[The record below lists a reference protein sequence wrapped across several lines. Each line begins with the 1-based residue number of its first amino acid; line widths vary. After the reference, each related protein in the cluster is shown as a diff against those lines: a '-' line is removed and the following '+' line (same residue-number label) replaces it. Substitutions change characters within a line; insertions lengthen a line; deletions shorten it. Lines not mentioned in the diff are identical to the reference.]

1 MATKKK
7 LLQVSGGAG
16 GWDISRLTFTGTG
29 KTQRF
34 ITTNEDNYPK
44 DVYLKPDG
52 TKMYVVGRTN
62 SIVIEYDLDTA
73 WDIRGATYSQEY
85 DFSAQIATST
95 DKLGLYFKPDGTS
108 MYILSAQDVIYQY
121 DLSTAWDVTSSTYN
135 SANFDTSSLDL
146 QGAGIH
152 FRSDGTRMYF
162 TGSQFDRVY
171 QMNISTAWDLSSF
184 VSNGG
189 NESISTQTAYPF
201 DVFIGDS
208 GTKMYILGGSTSTG
222 GNTIY
227 QYSLSTAWDVTSSTF
242 VQSNNIYA
250 DTGPMYGLD
259 FKSDGTELY
268 IMNSGDTVIK
278 FALSTAWDI
287 STASLV
293 LPTNT
298 SVKSQAIN
306 AYGLEFK
313 DDGTKMYI
321 SSTTGIFAY
330 DLSTSWDVTT
340 ASYSSEFLDVSTYDT
355 APTGIFIKPDGTKM
369 YITGFVSDGVHEFD
383 LSTAWDISSGSY
395 LQTLNISAQSTYASG
410 IFFDPDGTKM
420 YVTDYVEDEVNQYNL
435 STAWDITSASHYYAL
450 SLTSFQPMELYFKD
464 DGLTVF
470 FADNGNESI
479 LEYRLSTA
487 WDISTASYFQSAS
500 IYDQSSASQALHF
513 NDDGTKLFVLDATI
527 DGILTYE
534 L

>member
-29 KTQRF
+29 KIQRF
-34 ITTNEDNYPK
+34 STTDQDSYPK

-121 DLSTAWDVTSSTYN
+121 DLSTAWDVTTSTYN
-135 SANFDTSSLDL
+135 SANFDTSSFDL
-146 QGAGIH
+146 QAAGIQ
-152 FRSDGTRMYF
+152 FKSDGTRMYF

-171 QMNISTAWDLSSF
+171 QVDINTAWDLSSF
-184 VSNGG
+184 ISNGG
-189 NESISTQTAYPF
+189 NESIVTQTAYPF

-208 GTKMYILGGSTSTG
+208 GTKMYVAGGASSSG

-227 QYSLSTAWDVTSSTF
+227 QYSLGTAWDVTTSTF
-242 VQSNNIYA
+242 VQSNNINSL
-250 DTGPMYGLD
+250 TNLIYGLD

-268 IMNSGDTVIK
+268 IMNSVDTVVK
-278 FALSTAWDI
+278 LVLSTAWDI
-287 STASLV
+287 STASPV
-293 LPTNT
+293 FPTNT
-298 SVKSQAIN
+298 SVASQAVN

-313 DDGTKMYI
+313 GDGTKMYI
-321 SSTTGIFAY
+321 ASTSGIFGY
-330 DLSTSWDVTT
+330 DLSTAWDVTT
-340 ASYSSEFLDVSTYDT
+340 ASYSSEFLDVSAYDT
-355 APTGIFIKPDGTKM
+355 APMSIFINPDGTKM
-369 YITGFVSDGVHEFD
+369 YITGFVSDQVNEFD

-395 LQTLNISAQSTYASG
+395 LQSLDISAQSTYSSG

-420 YVTDYVEDEVNQYNL
+420 YVTDYSEDEVNQYNL
-435 STAWDITSASHYYAL
+435 STAWDITSASHYYTL
-450 SLTSFQPMELYFKD
+450 SLTSFTPMELYFKD
-464 DGLTVF
+464 DGLVVF
-470 FADNGNESI
+470 FVDTANESI

-513 NDDGTKLFVLDATI
+513 NDDGTKLFVLDNTI